1 MAKKKEKSFAYRI
14 IDKVREKIKEV
25 AKNEKE
31 LTALHKKNPELAE
44 FANYLDQMITDEA
57 YRELQRIEAKHHSS

>member
-1 MAKKKEKSFAYRI
+1 MGKKKEKSFAYRI

-25 AKNEKE
+25 AKNEEE
-31 LTALHKKNPELAE
+31 LTALSKKNPELAE

-57 YRELQRIEAKHHSS
+57 WRELARIEAKHHSS